1 MRNAFVAI
9 SRTVFNVLYRM
20 QSKHERRNQVV
31 FLSRQANEPSY
42 DFTELARE
50 FEVRG
55 WQTTM
60 HLKKVTKRNLISYTW
75 HVLKEIG
82 LLAHCKAAILDRY
95 DPIVSLID
103 FKYEERSETDASAG
117 ADSLHDEFPAAPVVI
132 QLWHAFGAFKKFG
145 YQSVGTREGHSA
157 RVTETFNIH
166 RNYSWIVCS
175 GEGAREAFAEAFAY
189 PLDRVVALARPEFDE
204 LAAKRAELDAD
215 ASREDAEGKT
225 HTPSVLLAPTLRK
238 SKSSAH
244 PFRELFQH
252 ADDFEQQLKTAC
264 DQAPVAATWAFH
276 PLEEGLPAPGNASE
290 ALMSCDMV
298 VTDYS
303 SIAYEAYLL
312 GKLVVFYIPDIDEY
326 SKSPGLNA
334 NPQVLCPGICAM
346 DSEELLDLASRFLR
360 DPSSYPHEQL
370 EAFAASAFDG
380 PNKSQDDKEA
390 QPSAASRIVDFTLSH
405 IR

>member
-20 QSKHERRNQVV
+20 QSKHERCDQVV

-50 FEVRG
+50 FEARG

-60 HLKKVTKRNLISYTW
+60 HLKKVTKRNLIAYTW
-75 HVLKEIG
+75 HALKEVT
-82 LLAHCKAAILDRY
+82 LLAHCKAVILDRF

-103 FKYEERSETDASAG
+103 FEYEKQPEAGTRAETAA
-117 ADSLHDEFPAAPVVI
+117 LHDEFPASPVIV

-157 RVTETFNIH
+157 KVTEAFNIH
-166 RNYSWIVCS
+166 RNYSWVICS
-175 GEGAREAFAEAFAY
+175 GESVRKAFAEAFAY
-189 PLDRVVALARPEFDE
+189 PLDRVIALVRPEFDE
-204 LAAKRAELDAD
+204 LVAKRAELGKV
-215 ASREDAEGKT
+215 ASRVQAEGDA
-225 HTPSVLLAPTLRK
+225 HLPSLLLAPTLRK
-238 SKSSAH
+238 SKNSAH

-252 ADDFEQQLKTAC
+252 ATDFEQQLKTAC
-264 DQAPVAATWAFH
+264 NQQPVTVTWAFH

-326 SKSPGLNA
+326 SQSPGLNA
-334 NPQVLCPGICAM
+334 NPQALCPGMCAM
-346 DSEELLDLASRFLR
+346 DSEELLALMSRFLC

-370 EAFAASAFDG
+370 DTFAASAFDR
-380 PNKSQDDKEA
+380 PDDTQDSKGE
-390 QPSAASRIVDFTLSH
+390 QPSAASRIVDFTLAH